1 MPLRLRTSA
10 GLSSLR
16 QATKQASPLPRQL
29 NASRRGYATSPAGGT
44 SGGSKVSGTNVVAA
58 VAVLLGGGA
67 GFYFYN
73 QDGKKDLLD
82 VGVGKATSK
91 LGGSKE
97 KSAKQ
102 TGIGSAD
109 DYQKVSLLFRVAAVQ
124 SHAESLSG
132 FSGI

>member
-1 MPLRLRTSA
+1 M
-10 GLSSLR
+10 
-16 QATKQASPLPRQL
+16 
-29 NASRRGYATSPAGGT
+29 
-44 SGGSKVSGTNVVAA
+44 SGTNVVAA

-91 LGGSKE
+91 LGGSKD
-97 KSAKQ
+97 KIANQ

-109 DYQKVSLLFRVAAVQ
+109 DYQRVSLLLDLQLCHLDLSLF
-124 SHAESLSG
+124 HLSG
-132 FSGI
+132 LQRHCRQAGARPRVRRWPLWTCSR

>member
-1 MPLRLRTSA
+1 MAAIRSTMPLRLRASA
-10 GLSSLR
+10 GFSPLR
-16 QATKQASPLPRQL
+16 QASKQTPLPRQL
-29 NASRRGYATSPAGGT
+29 HASRGYATSPAGGT

-91 LGGSKE
+91 LGGSKD
-97 KSAKQ
+97 KIANQ

-109 DYQKVSLLFRVAAVQ
+109 DYQRVRLILDFQ
-124 SHAESLSG
+124 LCHLD
-132 FSGI
+132 